1 MQVKRG
7 RMSKENNGNK
17 DPMQEVLAAVGAWT
31 MHNCQGNAE
40 MADEIFR
47 CVVPKFQDR
56 YPHHKLLTHL
66 CQEARPPLLVT
77 TDSPL
82 LTVYMVAN
90 QLSVKLPS
98 GEVLLDEDPITLA
111 DMLSERGFCS
121 DDVACADWREG
132 DRAPMVGHAIAL
144 KARLQEIEAVQL
156 SQEMR
161 NP

>member
-1 MQVKRG
+1 
-7 RMSKENNGNK
+7 MSKVTKKNNENS
-17 DPMQEVLAAVGAWT
+17 DPMQEVLAAIGFWT
-31 MHNCQGNAE
+31 MHSCQGNTE
-40 MADEIFR
+40 LADEIFR
-47 CVVPKFQDR
+47 CVIPNFEDR
-56 YPHHKLLTHL
+56 YPHHKLLAHL
-66 CQEARPPLLVT
+66 CLDAKSPLLVS

-98 GEVLLDEDPITLA
+98 GEILHNEDPRALA
-111 DMLSERGFCS
+111 DMLSERGFGL

-144 KARLQEIEAVQL
+144 KARLQELAGGFSI
-156 SQEMR
+156 SQELR